1 MQILT
6 TLDLLFVVLT
16 VFITIIWVLLVIALL
31 RLIKI
36 LGVVQEI
43 TDYYYTVKK
52 YVAMYSQIPELVKD
66 KVLEIIWRK
75 K

>member
-16 VFITIIWVLLVIALL
+16 VFITIIGVLLVIALL

-66 KVLEIIWRK
+66 KVLEIIGRK